1 MKGLLFFG
9 LLLVVL
15 LVASF
20 ALAKE
25 QTKPVR
31 EGYVNPG
38 SDQSLLAPAVVVPD
52 VNPKPSVLE
61 GTSPAPYTPPIEKE
75 YGPALGEIARVN
87 TLPYKDPAL
96 EAAPYARLAELKESL
111 QAFFTFEAKSL
122 EKMSDPEVQLPLT
135 TARGDLSRLTDEISV
150 LKRNPGIGSALTQGQ
165 ADDIQANLTYLQR
178 KYRLS
183 VNSASGSELLEGFE
197 SLVDKDDDEGFE
209 DKQDDEEAF
218 EDKQDD
224 EEAFEDKQDD
234 EEAFEDKQDDEEPF
248 KDMEDEEAFKDK
260 KNAKVLK
267 YKKQAKV
274 TKKSDTLSLKELKN
288 LKITILAEIT
298 RLSASGTTDPVITA
312 RVNTLN
318 SIKNNINTIITEVE
332 NKTRL
337 ESQIPIM
344 KNDVKKFL
352 PAMSDPSKALPQLMN
367 SSGLPATAANIFPAY
382 GAGDKTGAMMAQNL
396 FERYGEAVFNGLSW
410 NVGLDYT
417 SPRSVALAASKAQQ
431 NNRPAKAGVQ
441 MNASLGDTRY
451 PPSKMVAFPRGEM
464 ESVTA
469 GSDVSRLERNPS
481 SAVSTAA
488 KFDWR
493 QKSADICS
501 SIKRRGL
508 NPADFGCVSTS
519 TRMGADYSWRGN
531 ARMVCTRL
539 LTTPDPGLPQTCGC
553 PPINWPGWR
562 S

>member
-25 QTKPVR
+25 QTKPVH

-38 SDQSLLAPAVVVPD
+38 SDQSLLAPAVVVPN

-165 ADDIQANLTYLQR
+165 TDDIQANLTYLQR

-197 SLVDKDDDEGFE
+197 SLVKKDEEEGFE
-209 DKQDDEEAF
+209 DDGEEDF
-218 EDKQDD
+218 EDKKD
-224 EEAFEDKQDD
+224 EEDFEDRKH
-234 EEAFEDKQDDEEPF
+234 
-248 KDMEDEEAFKDK
+248 
-260 KNAKVLK
+260 
-267 YKKQAKV
+267 AKV
-274 TKKSDTLSLKELKN
+274 TKQTNNLSLRELKN
-288 LKITILAEIT
+288 LKISILAEIT
-298 RLSASGTTDPVITA
+298 RLSASGTTDPVIVA
-312 RVNTLN
+312 RINTLN

-352 PAMSDPSKALPQLMN
+352 PAMSDPSKPLPQLMN

-410 NVGLDYT
+410 NVGLEYT

-431 NNRPAKAGVQ
+431 NRAAAKAGVQ
-441 MNASLGDTRY
+441 MNASLGDPRY

-481 SAVSTAA
+481 SPVSTAA

-501 SIKRRGL
+501 AIKRRGL
-508 NPADFGCVSTS
+508 NPTDFGCVTAS
-519 TRMGADYSWRGN
+519 TRMGPDYSWRGN

-553 PPINWPGWR
+553 PPTNWPGWR